1 MIKTTAV
8 LVAGGQGLRMGMN
21 QNKQFIQL
29 QKKEVIAHTIS
40 VFEASDCIQ
49 EIILVTAKQN
59 MEQMQALS
67 IQYGWRKVQK
77 IVVGG
82 AERQDSVWCG
92 LQELKAESEI
102 VLIHDGA
109 RPFVT
114 ENMIQESIKQAKEM
128 GACVVGMPVKDTIK
142 VCDKNQIILD
152 TPNRQTLWQTQTP
165 QTFQKELIKKA
176 YAYAKEQDYQGTD
189 DSSLVE
195 YLGESVLMIKGSY
208 DNIKITTRDDLLIA
222 LKILEERA

>member
-1 MIKTTAV
+1 MTHTTAV
-8 LVAGGQGLRMGMN
+8 IVAGGKGLRMGMN
-21 QNKQFIQL
+21 QNKQFIPL
-29 QKKEVIAHTIS
+29 QEREVIAHTIS

-49 EIILVTAKQN
+49 EVILVTAEDN
-59 MEQMQALS
+59 MEQMKALS
-67 IQYGWRKVQK
+67 LQYDWRKVRK

-92 LQELKAESEI
+92 LQELEAESEI

-114 ENMIQESIKQAKEM
+114 QSMIKESIEQAKEM

-142 VCDKNQIILD
+142 VCDGKQMVLD

-165 QTFQKELIKKA
+165 QTFQKELIQKA
-176 YAYAKEQDYQGTD
+176 YAYAREQNYQGTD

-195 YLGESVLMIKGSY
+195 YLGEAVLMIQGSY

-222 LKILEERA
+222 MKILEERA